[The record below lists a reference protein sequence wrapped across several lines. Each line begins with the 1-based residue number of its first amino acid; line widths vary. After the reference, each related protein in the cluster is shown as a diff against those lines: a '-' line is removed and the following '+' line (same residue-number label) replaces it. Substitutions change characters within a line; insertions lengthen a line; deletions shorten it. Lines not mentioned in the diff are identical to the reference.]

1 MALGSI
7 PGVEFAEGDSAT
19 VDLSGF
25 FRDPDG
31 DRLTYAGNTS
41 NAAVAVASVAGSTIL
56 VLAISEGVA
65 AVTATATDPG
75 GLTARQEFQVRVT
88 PPANRAPIAVGAI
101 PRVELAERDSVIVD
115 LVGFFQD
122 PDGDSLTYADSTSNA
137 AVVVT
142 ASAAGSTVL
151 VIGVSEGV
159 ATVTVT
165 AMDPGGLTAH
175 QDFQVVVSAQ
185 SEVIIT
191 GVEPNVLV
199 EGQDAII
206 RGSGFSTHSGDN
218 RVSVGGRPALVTAA
232 SDTSLSVI
240 VPQSDCLPP
249 RREELRVTVLL
260 RSAARLVG
268 VTPLS
273 REDLELSPYVYRYTR
288 AGDGCI
294 HLPGD
299 ASGGEYLIG
308 VLSISE
314 SPSDLTPVMLTS
326 NVGVGS
332 VLPEADPVTG
342 IAERTMPVAPMALR
356 QTGRSRPLQV
366 SHGDESPLPVSHGP
380 RYDKRSHY
388 ETLAT
393 NRALMDELG
402 RQPTSSPVR
411 AMPGQVV
418 STGDTL
424 LLFAAP
430 TRTCSSG
437 ERVQTVVRFVGDHTV
452 WLEDLSNSGGSLTD
466 SNFEGLENFYTSRL
480 RDMHHEYYGT
490 LSDVD
495 GNGRLLILM
504 TQEVNRT
511 GASGA
516 VWSGDLRAEAFCAS
530 SNRAEIV
537 YAQAPDP
544 DGTAGQPITAAEVR
558 ASIERMLAHEI
569 THLVQYNA
577 SIHGGAGDKAT
588 WELEGGAELAE
599 QLVGFGLFRHESGQ
613 NLGYGEFI
621 AGQEWYAGWMRDL
634 LRFFG
639 WDPSAMSSAAVDGAP
654 EECGWLDGVEDGAIG
669 PCVGGALD
677 GVASLVLRYAMDR
690 WGEEYPGGEQ
700 GLLRRLTQSP
710 HSGFAALE
718 DVSNWR
724 IEQLLADFYIGL
736 WMDGRRL
743 PSGEIL
749 DSFGFTT
756 WDLYGI
762 IGNLLTLPFRPQIG
776 VSSTASFS
784 RSWNVRAGSTSY
796 VHWTPSSSRRA
807 PTSLKVSSPDGDPI
821 PGHVSVWALR
831 IR

>member
-1 MALGSI
+1 
-7 PGVEFAEGDSAT
+7 
-19 VDLSGF
+19 
-25 FRDPDG
+25 
-31 DRLTYAGNTS
+31 
-41 NAAVAVASVAGSTIL
+41 
-56 VLAISEGVA
+56 
-65 AVTATATDPG
+65 
-75 GLTARQEFQVRVT
+75 
-88 PPANRAPIAVGAI
+88 
-101 PRVELAERDSVIVD
+101 
-115 LVGFFQD
+115 
-122 PDGDSLTYADSTSNA
+122 
-137 AVVVT
+137 
-142 ASAAGSTVL
+142 
-151 VIGVSEGV
+151 
-159 ATVTVT
+159 
-165 AMDPGGLTAH
+165 
-175 QDFQVVVSAQ
+175 
-185 SEVIIT
+185 
-191 GVEPNVLV
+191 
-199 EGQDAII
+199 
-206 RGSGFSTHSGDN
+206 
-218 RVSVGGRPALVTAA
+218 
-232 SDTSLSVI
+232 
-240 VPQSDCLPP
+240 
-249 RREELRVTVLL
+249 
-260 RSAARLVG
+260 
-268 VTPLS
+268 
-273 REDLELSPYVYRYTR
+273 
-288 AGDGCI
+288 
-294 HLPGD
+294 
-299 ASGGEYLIG
+299 
-308 VLSISE
+308 
-314 SPSDLTPVMLTS
+314 
-326 NVGVGS
+326 
-332 VLPEADPVTG
+332 
-342 IAERTMPVAPMALR
+342 
-356 QTGRSRPLQV
+356 
-366 SHGDESPLPVSHGP
+366 
-380 RYDKRSHY
+380 
-388 ETLAT
+388 
-393 NRALMDELG
+393 
-402 RQPTSSPVR
+402 
-411 AMPGQVV
+411 
-418 STGDTL
+418 
-424 LLFAAP
+424 
-430 TRTCSSG
+430 
-437 ERVQTVVRFVGDHTV
+437 
-452 WLEDLSNSGGSLTD
+452 
-466 SNFEGLENFYTSRL
+466 
-480 RDMHHEYYGT
+480 
-490 LSDVD
+490 
-495 GNGRLLILM
+495 
-504 TQEVNRT
+504 
-511 GASGA
+511 
-516 VWSGDLRAEAFCAS
+516 
-530 SNRAEIV
+530 
-537 YAQAPDP
+537 
-544 DGTAGQPITAAEVR
+544 
-558 ASIERMLAHEI
+558 MLAHEI